1 MSELNLDQLCQA
13 LEAVERYGSV
23 AKAAKVLGLPRTTLR
38 DRVAQAKRELV
49 DRQGNLKECVKTTE
63 TDATLTVSY
72 VGKKIVT
79 IEDLIKDID
88 IDMNV
93 FEIDRV
99 DSTNWEVGG
108 KLKDSLWKMPLRRIR
123 AVFRRKS
130 DERLALENL
139 LELVEENSPV
149 VPRIKYKKPSKK
161 ISKRSLEISICDPHL
176 GLNCYPPEC
185 QDAYSLDDCEQ
196 LFMWA
201 IDNLIDQS
209 SRYENITEIVFPF
222 GNDFLHV
229 DNVAHT
235 TTAGTAQAESL
246 PWHYIYLRGEQLAIA
261 AIERL
266 KQVAPVKILSVPGN
280 HDRQSV
286 YTLARVLNAYYRN
299 DPNVN
304 VDASAKPYK
313 FYRFGCNL
321 IGFEHGHSINALR
334 LASIMANE
342 APQDWSETA
351 GGWREW
357 HLGDQHRKGTGK
369 PAMFEEQ
376 GVSVEYLPGLT
387 ANNAW
392 HTVKGFTWQKRGAMA
407 FIWDQEQGPIARL
420 QCNLNNYT
428 GGPMGR

>member
-139 LELVEENSPV
+139 LELV
-149 VPRIKYKKPSKK
+149 
-161 ISKRSLEISICDPHL
+161 
-176 GLNCYPPEC
+176 
-185 QDAYSLDDCEQ
+185 
-196 LFMWA
+196 
-201 IDNLIDQS
+201 
-209 SRYENITEIVFPF
+209 
-222 GNDFLHV
+222 
-229 DNVAHT
+229 
-235 TTAGTAQAESL
+235 
-246 PWHYIYLRGEQLAIA
+246 
-261 AIERL
+261 
-266 KQVAPVKILSVPGN
+266 
-280 HDRQSV
+280 
-286 YTLARVLNAYYRN
+286 
-299 DPNVN
+299 
-304 VDASAKPYK
+304 
-313 FYRFGCNL
+313 
-321 IGFEHGHSINALR
+321 
-334 LASIMANE
+334 
-342 APQDWSETA
+342 
-351 GGWREW
+351 
-357 HLGDQHRKGTGK
+357 
-369 PAMFEEQ
+369 
-376 GVSVEYLPGLT
+376 
-387 ANNAW
+387 
-392 HTVKGFTWQKRGAMA
+392 
-407 FIWDQEQGPIARL
+407 
-420 QCNLNNYT
+420 
-428 GGPMGR
+428 